1 MGAAKTL
8 LETLVLKD
16 TLFNGRASL
25 TRGVTVLKEQE
36 YLQDPEMKRPIVLM
50 RNSKETNETKEGE

>member
-1 MGAAKTL
+1 M

-25 TRGVTVLKEQE
+25 TGGGTVLKEQE

>member
-25 TRGVTVLKEQE
+25 TGGGTVLKEEE

-50 RNSKETNETKEGE
+50 RNLKETNETKEGE

>member
-25 TRGVTVLKEQE
+25 TGGGTVLKEQE

>member
-25 TRGVTVLKEQE
+25 TGGGTVLKEEE

>member
-25 TRGVTVLKEQE
+25 TGGGTVLKEQE

-50 RNSKETNETKEGE
+50 RNSKETNETKEGG